1 VLLLK
6 ITVTR
11 GLAELKLL
19 DSRINKK
26 IFGNQFVSAYKKS
39 SGKIDGAVVL
49 QDFEKNVQSN
59 FASIIDLIERRK
71 KIKEAIVKSNANTIV
86 EINNK
91 KMTVASAIERKE
103 SIQYEK
109 NLLEEF
115 QTQFSQAK
123 SQMNKYNDE
132 MYEKLDE
139 LLMVSFGKD
148 GKQKVDESEIKSIS
162 KPYIEQNEWVLAD
175 PLQIEEKIKQLEEDI
190 DGFLT
195 EVDYALSI
203 SNATTFIEIDD

>member
-1 VLLLK
+1 ME
-6 ITVTR
+6 IIVTR

-39 SGKIDGAVVL
+39 SGKIDGAVAF

-148 GKQKVDESEIKSIS
+148 GKQKVDESEIKS
-162 KPYIEQNEWVLAD
+162 YIEQNEWVLAD
-175 PLQIEEKIKQLEEDI
+175 PLKIEGKIKQLEEDI
-190 DGFLT
+190 DGFLR
-195 EVDYALSI
+195 EVDYVLSI
-203 SNATTFIEIDD
+203 SNATTFIHIDD

>member
-1 VLLLK
+1 LE
-6 ITVTR
+6 IIVTR

-39 SGKIDGAVVL
+39 SGKIDGAVAF

-148 GKQKVDESEIKSIS
+148 GKQKVDESEIKS
-162 KPYIEQNEWVLAD
+162 YIEQNEWVLAD
-175 PLQIEEKIKQLEEDI
+175 PLKIEGKIKQLEEDI
-190 DGFLT
+190 DGFLR
-195 EVDYALSI
+195 EVDYVLSI
-203 SNATTFIEIDD
+203 SNATTFIHIDD